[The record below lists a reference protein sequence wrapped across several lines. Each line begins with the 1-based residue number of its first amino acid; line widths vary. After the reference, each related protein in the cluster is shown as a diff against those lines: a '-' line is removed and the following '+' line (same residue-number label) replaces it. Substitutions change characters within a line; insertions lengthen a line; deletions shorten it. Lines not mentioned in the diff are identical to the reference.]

1 MVHERA
7 KRSAII
13 EGRTFGMVCCVIAG
27 YSRDEIAEQFG
38 VCKRWVSTTLNRP
51 EARQMAVR
59 IQKQIADRL
68 VAERVAR
75 LTGRASGKIN
85 FTSIL
90 QEICSDVNLK
100 CRKRIQG
107 GQKTHNTCG
116 RKGDTQD
123 C

>member
-1 MVHERA
+1 MD
-7 KRSAII
+7 KREKQSAMI

-27 YSRDEIAEQFG
+27 YSRDEISEQFG

-51 EARQMAVR
+51 EARQMTVR

-68 VAERVAR
+68 IAERAAR

-90 QEICSDVNLK
+90 QEICSSVNMK
-100 CRKRIQG
+100 CRKRMRG
-107 GQKTHNTCG
+107 SQKTHNARG

-123 C
+123 R